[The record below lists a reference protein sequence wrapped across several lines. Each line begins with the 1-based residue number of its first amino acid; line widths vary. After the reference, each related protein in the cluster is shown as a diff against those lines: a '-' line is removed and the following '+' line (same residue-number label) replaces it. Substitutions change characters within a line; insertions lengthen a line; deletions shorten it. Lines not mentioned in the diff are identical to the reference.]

1 MRKGKPVSHRTTF
14 TDYFDS
20 LDVAGHALVHSNGGA
35 AKLAP
40 LVGIQPGTLCNKA
53 NPQQEHDFTVRELVR
68 LTAVTDDYCLLDAIE
83 TILGRVG
90 VKVGEYSG
98 SSDIELLDAWA
109 NVQAEE
115 GETATAIRDALRDG
129 RIDADELAN
138 IKREIFEDF
147 SARLELLARLEG
159 IAE

>member
-1 MRKGKPVSHRTTF
+1 MNTRTAF
-14 TDYFDS
+14 TDHFDA
-20 LDVAGHALVHSNGGA
+20 LDVAGHALVHNNGGA

-90 VKVGEYSG
+90 VSVGDYRE
-98 SSDIELLDAWA
+98 SSDAALLECWA
-109 NVQAEE
+109 NWQSELGQSAS
-115 GETATAIRDALRDG
+115 TIRDALADG
-129 RIDADELAN
+129 KITREEVEAIRRELF
-138 IKREIFEDF
+138 KDF
-147 SARLELLARLEG
+147 AAALALLQRVEG